1 MRAVNAAYAVL
12 SDPVRRA
19 AYDARRYLP
28 QVRVATAPAPTYRPT
43 TVSRPRSVVARP
55 ATNLQRRVDR
65 LVGIVGVLLLL
76 AIGFYVVNV
85 IPMAEREFQS
95 ARGGVIPRRQPSSG
109 SIDHPVGTV
118 PDRLRTDD
126 GLRRFPNPVLV
137 APAGLAPFGDLPV
150 IRVDANGRGLAR
162 YAVYYGDW
170 SVGGATITGL
180 IGRSAFDSALPPI
193 AGCAPEAP
201 YCIGPAPGQTDGPPA
216 QELFR
221 ASDLV
226 EDNPA
231 FATHRVCCNG
241 VFWSL
246 SWYEE
251 RANMSYTID
260 LSRTQAES
268 FGSTIGQ
275 DNAAAAHE
283 LGALARQ
290 LVRLP

>member
-12 SDPVRRA
+12 SDPARRA

-28 QVRVATAPAPTYRPT
+28 QVCVATAPAPYRPT
-43 TVSRPRSVVARP
+43 PVTRPRSVVARP

-65 LVGIVGVLLLL
+65 LVGILGVLLLL

-95 ARGGVIPRRQPSSG
+95 ARNGIMPRRAPSAASV
-109 SIDHPVGTV
+109 DHPVGTV
-118 PDRLRTDD
+118 PDRLRSDD
-126 GLRRFPNPVLV
+126 GLRIFPNPVLV
-137 APAGLAPFGDLPV
+137 APAGLDPFASLPV

-180 IGRSAFDSALPPI
+180 IGRSAFDSAAPPI
-193 AGCAPEAP
+193 AGCAPEAS
-201 YCIGPAPGQTDGPPA
+201 YCLGPAPGQNAGPPG

-221 ASDLV
+221 ADDLV
-226 EDNPA
+226 EDYPA
-231 FATHRVCCNG
+231 LATHRVCCNG

-246 SWYEE
+246 TWYEE
-251 RANMSYTID
+251 RANMTYTID
-260 LSRTQAES
+260 LSRTLAIP
-268 FGSTIGQ
+268 FGAMIGEE
-275 DNAAAAHE
+275 NGAAAHE